1 MLRRPPVHTR
11 TDNRFPYT
19 TLFRSV
25 ADLLA
30 LFRAGPMT
38 VELSEPAVR
47 PAVDAAAARVAGAAA
62 GEAAVYG
69 INTGF
74 GKLARERIPH
84 DQVTELQRRLVLSHA
99 VGTGPLLSD
108 AVVRLVL
115 LLKINSLAQ
124 GLSGLRWATLAALV
138 AFLNADLLPCVPA
151 QGSVGASG
159 DLAPLAP

>member
-1 MLRRPPVHTR
+1 MGCRPIARPPGGISMVYR
-11 TDNRFPYT
+11 LQPGQ
-19 TLFRSV
+19 LPL

-74 GKLARERIPH
+74 GKLARERIPS
-84 DQVTELQRRLVLSHA
+84 DQVTELQRRRSEERR
-99 VGTGPLLSD
+99 VGKECVSTCRS
-108 AVVRLVL
+108 
-115 LLKINSLAQ
+115 
-124 GLSGLRWATLAALV
+124 RWPPYHSKKTK
-138 AFLNADLLPCVPA
+138 
-151 QGSVGASG
+151 Q
-159 DLAPLAP
+159 

>member
-74 GKLARERIPH
+74 GKLARERIPP

-99 VGTGPLLSD
+99 RKRVVAGKRVS
-108 AVVRLVL
+108 VRLE
-115 LLKINSLAQ
+115 
-124 GLSGLRWATLAALV
+124 SGGRRNIKKT
-138 AFLNADLLPCVPA
+138 
-151 QGSVGASG
+151 
-159 DLAPLAP
+159 